1 MKIENPI
8 FNKGYRILAYKLCN
22 RLGVFSIPFVVEQMK
37 KIKPLLSF
45 SNLRMTEEEYFGTI
59 LFTSALVLPFEL
71 IIIQFII
78 NNFRIV
84 TGDAAWLMA
93 AIFSPVISLI
103 ILGLFLIYPAYRIDN
118 IKRNIEAN
126 ISYASMHMAT
136 IAGTGVPSF
145 MIFEMMGNFP
155 EYGEISKECKRI
167 SRNIR
172 FFGYDMLTTLSETA
186 ARTPSTS
193 FKDLLWGMVSII
205 RTGGDS
211 RQFLIEKSRQYLDK
225 QKNIER
231 EYLDNLSIMAELYIT
246 LFVAGPV
253 LLVIMLTI
261 IGSMSNLG
269 LPVNMIL
276 AIFIY
281 FLLPVMSIG
290 YMIMLEGSKP
300 VGLE

>member
-1 MKIENPI
+1 MGIKNPI
-8 FNKGYRILAYKLCN
+8 FNKGYRIIAYKVCN
-22 RLGVFSIPFVVEQMK
+22 RLGVFSIPFIDKQMK
-37 KIKPLLSF
+37 KIKPLLSY

-59 LFTSALVLPFEL
+59 IFTSALLLPFEL
-71 IIIQFII
+71 IIIQFLMDYLKIL
-78 NNFRIV
+78 
-84 TGDAAWLMA
+84 TGEAAWVMA
-93 AIFSPVISLI
+93 LIFSPVISLMI
-103 ILGLFLIYPAYRIDN
+103 FGLFMIYPAYLIDN
-118 IKRNIEAN
+118 IKRDIEAN

-172 FFGYDMLTTLSETA
+172 FFGYDMMTTLSETA

-193 FKDLLWGMVSII
+193 FKDLLWGLVSVI

-211 RQFLIEKSRQYLDK
+211 RRFLVEKSRQYLDK
-225 QKNIER
+225 QKNVER
-231 EYLDNLSIMAELYIT
+231 EYLENLSIMAELYIT

-269 LPVNMIL
+269 LPTNTLLSIM
-276 AIFIY
+276 IY

-290 YMIMLEGSKP
+290 YMIMLDGSKP
-300 VGLE
+300 VGLQ